1 MLYFPFSETTPS
13 SYKWIAK
20 SDILRSGPPAIRKA
34 KDLDVVL
41 DYLLKKNR
49 IALNNYSNPYNVRA
63 KPIALVGIFNHSFD
77 RFLD

>member
-1 MLYFPFSETTPS
+1 MRTRP

-49 IALNNYSNPYNVRA
+49 IALNN
-63 KPIALVGIFNHSFD
+63 
-77 RFLD
+77 

>member
-63 KPIALVGIFNHSFD
+63 KPIVLVGIFNHSFD